1 MRRDLGERIERARS
15 TLADSVAER
24 VFGVG
29 GGAGHLQGL
38 KERCRAEVFNWLPY
52 VAESL
57 SDGGAGLFPQYVAW
71 TARRNAEDGLGR
83 QLLARLLVETRES
96 LDPVLGADERAAS
109 NELFEA
115 ASRACASGAPSV
127 HEGLEPGS
135 LSLRYVEALLEG
147 DRPRA
152 FALIESARE
161 AGTTVAEIYVNV
173 LQPALEEVGRRW
185 SEGAIDVA
193 QEHYVT
199 AATELLMS
207 KLHRIEPAPD
217 PKGRLLAACVPGETH
232 ALGLRMITDL
242 LELEGWTTMFLGGD
256 VPVQA
261 IVAAAKRHHPD
272 VVALSASLHAHV
284 EPMRN
289 VVAAIR
295 ADAALDGVR
304 IMVGGRALAVSG
316 WRAAD
321 LGADLEA
328 RSSLEAL
335 ETIRSLHQAPRRRP

>member
-1 MRRDLGERIERARS
+1 M
-15 TLADSVAER
+15 
-24 VFGVG
+24 
-29 GGAGHLQGL
+29 
-38 KERCRAEVFNWLPY
+38 LPY

-57 SDGGAGLFPQYVAW
+57 ADGAADLFPQYVAW
-71 TARRNAEDGLGR
+71 TSRRNAGEGLGR
-83 QLLARLLVETRES
+83 QLLARLLVETRAS
-96 LDPVLGADERAAS
+96 IDPVLEPEERAAA

-115 ASRACASGAPSV
+115 ATRACAPAAPSA
-127 HEGLEPGS
+127 HEGLAPGS
-135 LSLRYVEALLEG
+135 LPLRYVEALLEG
-147 DRPRA
+147 DRSRA
-152 FALIESARE
+152 FALVESARE
-161 AGTTVAEIYVNV
+161 GGTTVAEIYVSV

-207 KLHRIEPAPD
+207 KLHRIEPTPE

-232 ALGLRMITDL
+232 ALGLRMISDL
-242 LELEGWTTMFLGGD
+242 LELEGWTTMLLGGD
-256 VPVQA
+256 VPVEA
-261 IVAAAKRHHPD
+261 IVAAAKRHRPD
-272 VVALSASLHAHV
+272 VVALSASLHVHV
-284 EPMRN
+284 EPMRE

-328 RSSLEAL
+328 RGALEAL
-335 ETIRSLHQAPRRRP
+335 ETFRNLHPPRRSP